1 MPVSCISI
9 STGQLDVAGHARMR
23 PAGRVGPA
31 IPAPRVRCSAG
42 ADAGTRSSKGGT
54 PALQRDVSNARAPRA
69 GWQHH
74 PVSTRRMHFV
84 VPATQGPRSLADPGA
99 LPALVEARLAGRP
112 AAAAPA
118 PALPAACG
126 DGEEEEE
133 DEDGGGA
140 SPYIAPASVFDSP
153 RHLLHGVL
161 HQNGFGHL
169 LRVNGREGGSAALSG
184 ARALPAGDPK
194 RGAHGRLNLRPSM
207 RARPWQGAGPPAGPP
222 AVAATRMRARRA
234 AVDGH
239 LGPAVPAAARARGQ
253 RRGRVQQGAP
263 GALGA
268 EPAGSALR
276 DPADVRRGGT
286 PLRPSNMVALR
297 RAVRARSRAARSR
310 AGCAWLRPRR
320 RRRVLAESDGRQPCD
335 KRHSGYG
342 RQACRGDRVGLGYSR
357 TPGRPRAGRHGAA
370 RAAHGRARHDLVPRA
385 LG

>member
-1 MPVSCISI
+1 
-9 STGQLDVAGHARMR
+9 
-23 PAGRVGPA
+23 
-31 IPAPRVRCSAG
+31 
-42 ADAGTRSSKGGT
+42 
-54 PALQRDVSNARAPRA
+54 
-69 GWQHH
+69 
-74 PVSTRRMHFV
+74 MHFV

-194 RGAHGRLNLRPSM
+194 RGRTWAPQLEALD
-207 RARPWQGAGPPAGPP
+207 AGPALAGRRAAPL
-222 AVAATRMRARRA
+222 VRRRSAATRMRARRA

-276 DPADVRRGGT
+276 DPADVRRGVT

-297 RAVRARSRAARSR
+297 WAVRARSRAARSR